1 MTKRVLALR
10 AEWRRGRVGLL
21 FAGLLIATLL
31 SAAQAPAIGNTA
43 PVASGWTMVKFPGPQ
58 PGCTGVGFI
67 GAVYYDRLDCG
78 FGYVQV
84 TETNLVQPNR
94 SVVKVSFIDSS
105 GVTRDTQ
112 TTTARTAESA
122 WQFFITPGANWTPGT
137 VTVRV
142 TEVDVDGGGS
152 APNQVGNFGE
162 TTFILNQLG
171 ASIGVL
177 PKPGGGDYQPGD
189 AVALAGRTFEIDQV
203 PPLAAARE
211 TGVAATFSLRAVT
224 PDGTVRGPFG
234 PYTSNSDGT
243 FSATLD
249 GSATEGL
256 TADGSTNYEIAV
268 SIEAFDASYND
279 LLTGAWAADRAGAA
293 PLVMAISPPTLI
305 VHNSFV
311 SDVGWV
317 KPGDQYPS
325 RVFVKNFTDAPTT
338 GVQVVVNDV
347 PGMDF
352 VAATTTN
359 GSATSSASQIT
370 WNVGS
375 VPARTDA
382 GPGLATLIV
391 QSRADSLGQDAQIVW
406 KNLSTT
412 ATLTYAEHSGALS
425 STSHGPKVIPPKQTF
440 DTARYGDRPFPVVP
454 VDYFERKHDS
464 THTGDRLQQVIN
476 SPGVPGSTFNLYQE
490 MSYGQLFPNG
500 TVPSAGVA
508 TKGWEYGPGFGFTTP
523 QPAGAC
529 TGTSYKDLRG
539 SAVYPERIH
548 DGWYQLPG
556 DTQYYGADK
565 FSAGSLAGAI
575 GGIGLLFAIDDACGP
590 TGKAVYDAAQIADPE
605 IDYSDYDTDKDGV
618 VDFFMMV
625 FVGEGGHGA
634 SQTSVPPY
642 DNIWPHSSSLEFYY
656 TDQATGLK
664 GYISDDQLKNLRG
677 EPLYYTTA
685 ARVAMDTTPT
695 AFPVYVRVGPYN
707 VNPESAVDHASVI
720 SHEYG
725 HSLGLPDYYSTG
737 SRSTYGDWNL
747 MATDKSQHMDVNAKQ
762 ELGWIVPR
770 VLEASQTV
778 TGWVDSK
785 TNTNTID
792 WKQADGTPYTLTGP
806 GVNNGEAYVAKLPS
820 RQIIDPAQVPSGDHL
835 WWSRSGN
842 NFGCT
847 PQGAHNLDIA
857 LPELAT
863 LAPGTPVTVTFKS
876 KWDIEWDYDYGF
888 VMVSTDGGNTY
899 RSLASQAATP
909 YTTPQAQ
916 NPTANSCQ
924 AQYGNGITGTSGSY
938 AAGSQEVDRTLGVY
952 PSGGFLDDEYDLSS
966 AVGQATVLRFS
977 YATDPG
983 LARPGWFIDDLTI
996 TAGSEVIYQTDF
1008 ETTGD
1013 SDDPRVFNGGCKE
1026 STRTAAQCT
1035 DGWERVTASSGSPA
1049 DHAYYM
1055 ELRDRSGFDQ
1065 DGRGQNDR
1073 DPIAFNPGLLLVYT
1087 DEAHCYGNAGCD
1099 HPPGQSPLDSQPQ
1112 PGNLMPN
1119 LADAAWTDAA
1129 SPAGKNTF
1137 SDSGVGH
1144 TDNYTDPS
1152 NDEVDSRY
1160 PGVAHPW
1167 RFRNNCLSF
1176 TVTSM
1181 AGENTIGP
1189 LEPPY
1194 DLTANVNFTI
1204 GAGCAPYDYG
1214 YEGGN
1219 FNVAPTAVAQARPN
1233 PAEVGEVVTF
1243 DGSASTDDAGGLTYE
1258 WDFDGNGTYE
1268 ANGQV
1273 VQHSYS
1279 TAGTFQAKL
1288 RVADAGGLTDDDTIT
1303 ITVLGKPDL
1312 RVTNLVASNNKAN
1325 QGEKVTFTATVE
1337 NTGASTAG
1345 ASQTEFKLDG
1355 STVIGVVDTGSI
1367 PASGSQQVAVE
1378 LRTSGMQGQ
1387 HVMRATADINNV
1399 VGESNEMNNWG
1410 QLPFTIKGNKV
1421 TNGSFEQSSSGSA
1434 PDSWS
1439 GSSTGAGSASYSE
1452 SGGTEGSNAAST
1464 SGNGGNA
1471 ALAGSPSWT
1480 SEPIPVGLGET
1491 LDLQVS
1497 VSAVGASSPASA
1509 GLVYLGPLGNVLD
1522 TVRLITA
1529 PLSTQGFETLESTVT
1544 IPAGVA
1550 SVRVSLSGFAPTD
1563 VATAGT
1569 VRFDNVGLFEH

>member
-1 MTKRVLALR
+1 MTKRVLAVH
-10 AEWRRGRVGLL
+10 AGWRRGRVGLML
-21 FAGLLIATLL
+21 AALLIATLL
-31 SAAQAPAIGNTA
+31 TAAQSPATSQPA
-43 PVASGWTMVKFPGPQ
+43 PVASGWTLIKFPQPQ
-58 PGCTGVGFI
+58 PACTGVGFI
-67 GAVYYDRLDCG
+67 GSVYYDRLDCG

-84 TETNLVQPNR
+84 TETNLVNPNR
-94 SVVKVSFIDSS
+94 SVVKVSFIDSA
-105 GVTRDTQ
+105 GVTRNTQ
-112 TTTARTAESA
+112 TTTARTADNA
-122 WQFFITPGANWTPGT
+122 WQFTIQPGSTWAPGT
-137 VTVRV
+137 VTIRV
-142 TEVDVDGGGS
+142 TEVDPDGNGPQ
-152 APNQVGNFGE
+152 PNQVGNFGE
-162 TTFILNQLG
+162 TTFILNKLG

-189 AVALAGRTFEIDQV
+189 AVSLEGRTFEIDQV
-203 PPLAAARE
+203 PPLAADQE
-211 TGVAATFSLRAVT
+211 TGVAATFSLRVVE

-234 PYTSNSDGT
+234 PYTSASDGT

-249 GSATEGL
+249 GSATAGL
-256 TADGSTNYEIAV
+256 TADASTNYEIAV
-268 SIEAFDASYND
+268 SIEAVNASYTD
-279 LLTGAWAADRAGAA
+279 PLTGAWAADRAGAA
-293 PLVMAISPPTLI
+293 PLVMTIPPPTLV
-305 VHNSFV
+305 VHNSYV
-311 SDVGWV
+311 SEVGWV
-317 KPGDQYPS
+317 KPGEGYPS
-325 RVFVKNFTDAPTT
+325 RIFVKNFTDSAAT

-352 VAATTTN
+352 LGATTTN
-359 GSATSSASQIT
+359 GSATTTASQIT
-370 WNVGS
+370 WNVGD
-375 VPARTDA
+375 VPARTNA
-382 GPGLATLIV
+382 GPGLATLVV
-391 QSRADSLGQDAQIVW
+391 QSRADTLGQDSQIVW

-412 ATLTYAEHSGALS
+412 ATVTYDGYSGAPLT
-425 STSHGPKVIPPKQTF
+425 STSHGPKVIPPKETF

-454 VDYFERKHDS
+454 VDYFERKHDA

-476 SPGVPGSTFNLYQE
+476 SPGVEGSTFNLYQE

-508 TKGWEYGPGFGFTTP
+508 TRGWEYGPGFDFTTP

-548 DGWYQLPG
+548 DGWYQIPG

-565 FSAGSLAGAI
+565 FSAGSVAGAI

-625 FVGEGGHGA
+625 FAGEGGNGA

-664 GYISDDQLKNLRG
+664 GYISDDQLKDLEGR
-677 EPLYYTTA
+677 PLYYETEARAAMTTD
-685 ARVAMDTTPT
+685 VTD
-695 AFPVYVRVGPYN
+695 FPVYVRVGPYN
-707 VNPESAVDHASVI
+707 VNPESAVERASVI

-785 TNTNTID
+785 TNTNRID
-792 WKQADGTPYTLTGP
+792 WKDVDGNPYTLTGP
-806 GVNNGEAYVAKLPS
+806 SVNNGEAYVAKLPG
-820 RQIIDPAQVPSGDHL
+820 RQIIDPAQVPSGDHV

-842 NFGCT
+842 DFGCT

-876 KWDIEWDYDYGF
+876 KWDIEWDFDYGF

-899 RSLASQAATP
+899 SSLPSENN

-938 AAGSQEVDRTLGVY
+938 QAGSQELDRTLGEY
-952 PSGGFLDDEYDLSS
+952 PDGPFLDDQYDLSS

-983 LARPGWFIDDLTI
+983 LARPGWFIDDLRI
-996 TAGSEVIYQTDF
+996 TAGSQVIYDTDF

-1013 SDDPRVFNGGCKE
+1013 ADDPRVFNGGCKE
-1026 STRTAAQCT
+1026 TTRTAAQCT

-1055 ELRDRSGFDQ
+1055 ELRDRSGFDL

-1073 DPIAFNPGLLLVYT
+1073 APIEFSPGLLLVYT
-1087 DEAHCYGNAGCD
+1087 DEAHCYGNTGCD
-1099 HPPGQSPLDSQPQ
+1099 DPPGQSPLDSQPQ
-1112 PGNLMPN
+1112 PGNRTPN
-1119 LADAAWTDAA
+1119 LSDAAWTDAS
-1129 SPAGKNTF
+1129 SPAGKKTF
-1137 SDSGVGH
+1137 SDSGIGH

-1160 PGVAHPW
+1160 PSVAHPW
-1167 RFRNNCLSF
+1167 RLRHDCLSF
-1176 TVTSM
+1176 TVTNM
-1181 AGENTIGP
+1181 AGEDTIGP
-1189 LEPPY
+1189 LDPPY
-1194 DLTANVNFTI
+1194 DLTADVNFTI
-1204 GAGCAPYDYG
+1204 GPGCAPYDYG
-1214 YEGGN
+1214 YAGGN
-1219 FNVAPTAVAQARPN
+1219 FNTAPTAVAQARPN
-1233 PAEVGEVVTF
+1233 PAVVGEEVTF
-1243 DGSASTDDAGGLTYE
+1243 DGSASTDDASGLTYE
-1258 WDFDGNGTYE
+1258 WDFGDGGTGS
-1268 ANGQV
+1268 GQV
-1273 VQHSYS
+1273 AHHMYTS
-1279 TAGTFQAKL
+1279 AGDYNATL
-1288 RVADAGGLTDDDTIT
+1288 TVTDAGGLEDTDVVTV
-1303 ITVLGKPDL
+1303 TVLGQPNL
-1312 RVTNLVASNNKAN
+1312 RITNITATNNRARE
-1325 QGEKVTFTATVE
+1325 GEKVTFTATV
-1337 NTGASTAG
+1337 NNDGGSLAG
-1345 ASQTEFKLDG
+1345 ASQTEFRLDG
-1355 STVIGVVDTGSI
+1355 SPVGTVATGAIAPNS
-1367 PASGSQQVAVE
+1367 SVAVSFD
-1378 LRTSGMQGQ
+1378 LRTNGLRGE
-1387 HVMRATADINNV
+1387 HTMRATADSGNAV
-1399 VGESNEMNNWG
+1399 DESNESDNSG
-1410 QLPFTIKGNKV
+1410 DLTFTIKGNKV
-1421 TNGSFEQSSSGSA
+1421 QNGSFQASSSGT
-1434 PDSWS
+1434 PDGWS
-1439 GSSTGAGSASYSE
+1439 GSSTGAGTTSYDQN
-1452 SGGTEGSNAAST
+1452 GGTEGSEAVST
-1464 SGNGGNA
+1464 TGNGGNA

-1480 SEPIPVGLGET
+1480 SEPIPVAVGET

-1497 VSAVGASSPASA
+1497 VSALGSSSPASA

-1522 TVRLITA
+1522 TVGLITA
-1529 PLSTQGFETLESTVT
+1529 PVSTQGFETFESTVT

-1563 VATAGT
+1563 MATTGT
-1569 VRFDNVGLFEH
+1569 VTFDEVGLFEQ